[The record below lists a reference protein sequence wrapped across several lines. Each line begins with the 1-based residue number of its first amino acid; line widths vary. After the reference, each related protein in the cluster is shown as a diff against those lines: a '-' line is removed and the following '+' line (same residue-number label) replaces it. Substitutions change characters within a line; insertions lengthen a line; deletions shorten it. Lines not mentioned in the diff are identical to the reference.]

1 MKVLFL
7 SVLKV
12 IEYLCHEQQLQY
24 LKWKHT
30 DLELLFL
37 PRHENH
43 QRPPFLGIF
52 SFTMF
57 SNAAWS
63 KCTEFLILKT
73 QT

>member
-1 MKVLFL
+1 MQLITTINTVM
-7 SVLKV
+7 
-12 IEYLCHEQQLQY
+12 QLQY
-24 LKWKHT
+24 LKQQRT

-43 QRPPFLGIF
+43 HRPPFLGIF
-52 SFTMF
+52 SFIMF

-63 KCTEFLILKT
+63 KCTQYLILKT